1 MQVHIPPANNSSLTT
16 YLSLSSFVSSHVIS
30 ITLIT
35 VHTLLGWDRPVH
47 GKIAAMQLV
56 KIKDTYEKVRDSL
69 LLPLRPAWSDRYSIS
84 SVYDKFIPQV
94 LGSLSNALMV
104 ESKDEG
110 QLCICCV
117 CVCVCVD
124 VHARRRCLRARLQ

>member
-1 MQVHIPPANNSSLTT
+1 M
-16 YLSLSSFVSSHVIS
+16 SSHVIS
-30 ITLIT
+30 IALFT
-35 VHTLLGWDRPVH
+35 VHTLLGWDRPVY

-84 SVYDKFIPQV
+84 SVYDKYIPQV
-94 LGSLSNALMV
+94 LGCLSNALMV

-110 QLCICCV
+110 QLCACV
-117 CVCVCVD
+117 CVCV
-124 VHARRRCLRARLQ
+124 